1 MVGALS
7 IYRSTIGKKAIM
19 AITGFIWVGFV
30 FIHMI
35 GNLKMYFGAHDYNIY
50 GEFLRTVGYPLF
62 PERTLLWIARIVIFG
77 AVALHIWAAA
87 ALTNQARTSRPAGYK
102 QSNRAQPLYVYASR
116 TMRWGGIIIAL
127 FIVYHILHFTTGT
140 LHNNFIHGDVYHNV
154 VAGFSIWWVSLIYIV
169 AMGALGLH
177 LFHGVWSM
185 FQTIGWNNSGLTN
198 FWRWVALIFTA
209 VVIIGNISFPLA
221 VLVGVVAPET
231 ATTLGT

>member
-1 MVGALS
+1 
-7 IYRSTIGKKAIM
+7 
-19 AITGFIWVGFV
+19 
-30 FIHMI
+30 
-35 GNLKMYFGAHDYNIY
+35 
-50 GEFLRTVGYPLF
+50 
-62 PERTLLWIARIVIFG
+62 
-77 AVALHIWAAA
+77 
-87 ALTNQARTSRPAGYK
+87 
-102 QSNRAQPLYVYASR
+102 
-116 TMRWGGIIIAL
+116 MRWGGIIIGL

-140 LHNNFIHGDVYHNV
+140 LHNNFIYGDVYHNV